1 MKERSEFDHR
11 PDPQIRRAL
20 RTVLSG
26 SDHAAFV
33 KHVVARA
40 ADSST
45 NAPAGDWWEVLSGW
59 VRPGLAAS
67 VALTAAATIWLAGS
81 LREPES
87 GTAIADALLTTGEG
101 VVPAAFL
108 MTTEPPDADAVL
120 ELVLENR

>member
-1 MKERSEFDHR
+1 MTERSEFDHR

-20 RTVLSG
+20 RTALSG

-33 KHVVARA
+33 KRVVARA
-40 ADSST
+40 ADRST
-45 NAPAGDWWEVLSGW
+45 SAPAGDWWEVLSGW
-59 VRPGLAAS
+59 VRPGLAAA

-81 LREPES
+81 LREPEN

-108 MTTEPPDADAVL
+108 ITTEPPDADAVL